1 MTAIDRPVRGV
12 RVESGADDFIARPVD
27 GPAQPERRPSLSGLA
42 GDARLN
48 YTARDDV
55 KPSGLPQE
63 ASE

>member
-1 MTAIDRPVRGV
+1 MITRRW
-12 RVESGADDFIARPVD
+12 SGP
-27 GPAQPERRPSLSGLA
+27 PERRPSLSGLA

>member
-1 MTAIDRPVRGV
+1 LIGPAAASGL
-12 RVESGADDFIARPVD
+12 ESGADDFHRQPVD
-27 GPAQPERRPSLSGLA
+27 VRPAGAAALLSGLA